1 MKKPLLLA
9 AAISTSLQM
18 AAVAQTVNTGS
29 NDSGMTGQ
37 TPRMF
42 IINSVTPG
50 ALTFSGTGTAT
61 FNNAVGT
68 SNQFNVGS
76 NTNLGVSASISA
88 TKEFDG
94 QALANFATTDGTSLM
109 QANGTASQA
118 ANQVAVMEQASS
130 SARTVANSSEWG
142 SSYESG
148 KQYNVGGSL
157 RTVSASEWKSG
168 WESTYKTAYETA
180 SRSSNSV
187 ANTTDSSGIIS
198 GSFVTRENANSQLSQ
213 SSSIADV
220 VAAASSYADSSVA
233 AKFGTSNT
241 ATTSSTTKPTW
252 WSKTETEWTTAK
264 SSQTTIDQEYNA
276 QKSAFRSEEFSKGA
290 QAAAASVASVS
301 DSQVKVTGLGA
312 IATVNTASTT
322 NFKVDLDRLSSV
334 TQVEST
340 ATANGSANSS
350 LGTTS
355 FATQSN
361 QRTASAFMQAF
372 AGSGTGSATVTG
384 VTINPDDGNI
394 STPRTATVTT
404 TSTQTVTSTTKDVG
418 VTGL

>member
-1 MKKPLLLA
+1 MKRPLLLA

-18 AAVAQTVNTGS
+18 AAFAQTVNTGS
-29 NDSGMTGQ
+29 NDSGMSGQ
-37 TPRMF
+37 TQRMF

-50 ALTFSGTGTAT
+50 ALTFSGTGTAN
-61 FNNAVGT
+61 FNNSVGT

-76 NTNLGVSASISA
+76 NTNLGVSASVSA

-94 QALANFATTDGTSLM
+94 QALANFAVTDGTSLM

-130 SARTVANSSEWG
+130 SARTIANSSEWG
-142 SSYESG
+142 SSFDQSRSY
-148 KQYNVGGSL
+148 GG
-157 RTVSASEWKSG
+157 RAAGQTTETQWKAG

-187 ANTTDSSGIIS
+187 ANTSDSSGIIS
-198 GSFVTRENANSQLSQ
+198 GSFITRENANSKLSQ

-220 VAAASSYADSSVA
+220 VTAASSYADSEVSRT
-233 AKFGTSNT
+233 FGTSNSTT
-241 ATTSSTTKPTW
+241 ASSTTSQPTW
-252 WSKTETEWTTAK
+252 WRK
-264 SSQTTIDQEYNA
+264 SSSEWESARSSQDTVNQEYNT
-276 QKSAFRSEEFSKGA
+276 QKAAAREELFSKGA
-290 QAAAASVASVS
+290 QAAAASVATVS

-312 IATVNTASTT
+312 IATVNTANTT
-322 NFKVDLDRLSSV
+322 NFKVDLDRLTGV

-355 FATQSN
+355 FATQTN

-372 AGSGTGSATVTG
+372 AGSGSGSAAVTG
-384 VTINPDDGNI
+384 ITINPDDGNTA
-394 STPRTATVTT
+394 TPRTASVTT
-404 TSTQTVTSTTKDVG
+404 TSTQVVTTTTNNVA